1 MQTTG
6 HQKLFNFINA
16 ALDWC
21 VLVVSYL
28 LSVYIR
34 QGLMFGITNPA
45 LLLEDHYIPM
55 ALVYSTLMVGVL
67 VFLNMYGSYR
77 FRSFWKETVSL
88 TMANGF
94 GVVALGFVLY
104 FLKMGDFARWQ
115 VAFLLLF
122 SVVGLVGKR
131 AVLRALLRVV
141 RTQGHNTRAVL
152 LVGSGPLA
160 HRYYEEL
167 KARPYTGYNYR
178 GYVSDEQVADM
189 GAWRGPVAQ
198 FRQVL
203 QKEKI
208 EEVVV
213 ALPARQADCIGDLVA
228 ASGRYSAKIS
238 IIPSYNDFIPAS
250 PHVET
255 VADLKMINV
264 RRAPDKGPL
273 WAATKRLMDLV
284 GSGVGLVLTSPL
296 MLGAAIAVKATSP
309 GPVIFK
315 QKRTGK
321 NGKEFYM
328 YKFRSMYQ
336 DAEERLAELQ
346 DQNEVDGPVFK
357 MTNDPRITPAGR

>member
-34 QGLMFGITNPA
+34 QGLMFGITNPS

-255 VADLKMINV
+255 VADL
-264 RRAPDKGPL
+264 
-273 WAATKRLMDLV
+273 
-284 GSGVGLVLTSPL
+284 
-296 MLGAAIAVKATSP
+296 
-309 GPVIFK
+309 
-315 QKRTGK
+315 
-321 NGKEFYM
+321 
-328 YKFRSMYQ
+328 
-336 DAEERLAELQ
+336 
-346 DQNEVDGPVFK
+346 
-357 MTNDPRITPAGR
+357 

>member
-67 VFLNMYGSYR
+67 IFLNMYGSYR

-88 TMANGF
+88 AMANGF

-115 VAFLLLF
+115 VAFLLAF

-160 HRYYEEL
+160 HRYYEDL
-167 KARPYTGYNYR
+167 KARP
-178 GYVSDEQVADM
+178 
-189 GAWRGPVAQ
+189 
-198 FRQVL
+198 
-203 QKEKI
+203 
-208 EEVVV
+208 
-213 ALPARQADCIGDLVA
+213 
-228 ASGRYSAKIS
+228 
-238 IIPSYNDFIPAS
+238 
-250 PHVET
+250 
-255 VADLKMINV
+255 
-264 RRAPDKGPL
+264 
-273 WAATKRLMDLV
+273 
-284 GSGVGLVLTSPL
+284 
-296 MLGAAIAVKATSP
+296 
-309 GPVIFK
+309 
-315 QKRTGK
+315 
-321 NGKEFYM
+321 
-328 YKFRSMYQ
+328 
-336 DAEERLAELQ
+336 
-346 DQNEVDGPVFK
+346 
-357 MTNDPRITPAGR
+357 